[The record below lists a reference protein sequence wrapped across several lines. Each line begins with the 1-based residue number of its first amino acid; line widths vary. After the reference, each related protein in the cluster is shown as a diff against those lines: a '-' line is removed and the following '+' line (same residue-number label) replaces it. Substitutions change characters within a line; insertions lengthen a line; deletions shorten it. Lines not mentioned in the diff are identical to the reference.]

1 MKKTFVTAALVL
13 AASTLLASCAQQ
25 GTTAT
30 GVGGIVNATDFAN
43 IASTP
48 SALHSILA
56 VDLASAAS
64 LMGSNGS
71 AFALRLMKAGETSSS
86 SSSSS
91 VDTPAVEIDP
101 LADLLTSVDLFLAK
115 DPSFKTEEVT
125 STREGYAYQ
134 LNLTYSLFGGEA
146 TTLSLNYNSVE
157 EENEISSEESEKKI
171 TITGVSLIDSL
182 DYTFTLES
190 KTETSKDE
198 HESEALFHL
207 AKDAENYVEVKNA
220 VEIEENEKELKYSY
234 RSVAAGVEEQAFKL
248 SFENED
254 DDQEE
259 ETKIV
264 TLEKSYTLESYV
276 KESTTFIEVKVKDNA
291 TAAETKATYER
302 VSDTSSGSEVITYRL
317 VA

>member
-1 MKKTFVTAALVL
+1 MKKTFVTAALAL

-86 SSSSS
+86 SSA
-91 VDTPAVEIDP
+91 DTGAAAEDP
-101 LADLLTSVDLFLAK
+101 LADLLSSVDLFLAK

-234 RSVAAGVEEQAFKL
+234 RSVAAGVQEQAFKL

-302 VSDTSSGSEVITYRL
+302 VIDRSSGSEVITYRL

>member
-86 SSSSS
+86 SSA
-91 VDTPAVEIDP
+91 DTGAAAEDP
-101 LADLLTSVDLFLAK
+101 LADLLSSVDLFLAK

-171 TITGVSLIDSL
+171 TITGVSLIDSV

-234 RSVAAGVEEQAFKL
+234 RSVAAGVQEQAFKL

-302 VSDTSSGSEVITYRL
+302 VIDRSSGSEVITYRL

>member
-1 MKKTFVTAALVL
+1 MKKTFVTAALAL

-86 SSSSS
+86 SSA
-91 VDTPAVEIDP
+91 DTGAAAEDP
-101 LADLLTSVDLFLAK
+101 LADLLSSVDLFLAK

-171 TITGVSLIDSL
+171 TITGVSLIDSV

-234 RSVAAGVEEQAFKL
+234 RSVAAGVQEQAFKL

-302 VSDTSSGSEVITYRL
+302 VIDRSSGSEVITYRL

>member
-86 SSSSS
+86 SSA
-91 VDTPAVEIDP
+91 DTGAAAEDP
-101 LADLLTSVDLFLAK
+101 LADLLSSVDLFLAK

-171 TITGVSLIDSL
+171 TITGVSLIDSV

-234 RSVAAGVEEQAFKL
+234 RSVAAGVQEQAFKL

-254 DDQEE
+254 DGQEE

-302 VSDTSSGSEVITYRL
+302 VIDRSSGSEVITYRL

>member
-86 SSSSS
+86 SSA
-91 VDTPAVEIDP
+91 DTGAAAEDP
-101 LADLLTSVDLFLAK
+101 LADLLSSVDLFLAK

-171 TITGVSLIDSL
+171 TITGVSLIDSV

-234 RSVAAGVEEQAFKL
+234 RSVAAGVQEQAFKL

-254 DDQEE
+254 DGQEE

-291 TAAETKATYER
+291 TAVETKATYER
-302 VSDTSSGSEVITYRL
+302 VIDRSSGSEVITYRL

>member
-86 SSSSS
+86 SSA
-91 VDTPAVEIDP
+91 DTGAAAEDP

-171 TITGVSLIDSL
+171 TITGVSLIDSV

-234 RSVAAGVEEQAFKL
+234 RSVAAGVQEQAFKL

-291 TAAETKATYER
+291 TAVETKATYER
-302 VSDTSSGSEVITYRL
+302 VIDRSSGSEVITYRL